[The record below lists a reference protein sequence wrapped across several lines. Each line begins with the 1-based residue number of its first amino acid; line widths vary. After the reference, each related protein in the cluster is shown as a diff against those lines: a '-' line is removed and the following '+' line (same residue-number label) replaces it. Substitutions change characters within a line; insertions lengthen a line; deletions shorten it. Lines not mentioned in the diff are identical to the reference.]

1 MDDPN
6 IRTIEINGVKLD
18 IDLRYATVRKTDALR
33 VGSKVKVLSKTYG
46 GYDVKPGVV
55 IGFDAFQKLPSIQIA
70 VASPSGDLYSV
81 LTFNANTTETEIVLA
96 SDEEILLDRDAML
109 KNFDRQI
116 GAKERELEAI
126 RDRKVLFER
135 HFGEAFV
142 SGAPIEPPPAFAS
155 AGSAEIGNYPF

>member
-1 MDDPN
+1 MPEST

-18 IDLRYATVRKTDALR
+18 IDLRQATIRKAEALR
-33 VGSKVKVLSKTYG
+33 IGSKVKVLTKTYS

-70 VASPSGDLYSV
+70 TACSSDLYSV
-81 LTFNANTTETEIVLA
+81 LTFNANTTETEVVLA

-116 GAKERELEAI
+116 EAKKRELETL
-126 RDRKVLFER
+126 RERKALFER
-135 HFGEAFV
+135 HFGEAFI
-142 SGAPIEPPPAFAS
+142 SGNPVELPAF
-155 AGSAEIGNYPF
+155 E